1 MLHKKKIIIL
11 ILSLLLF
18 ISILL
23 CICFI
28 SKDNFHIT
36 VYGNEYNYNTVKNLD
51 KDLKKN
57 KPVFDNENL
66 NNYVTY
72 KADIN
77 SILHASL
84 ITRIKYSITKSLD
97 FAKNNSDKFSYS
109 PELLKIKTNELDE
122 LEK

>member
-36 VYGNEYNYNTVKNLD
+36 VYGNEYNYNTVK
-51 KDLKKN
+51 
-57 KPVFDNENL
+57 KP
-66 NNYVTY
+66 
-72 KADIN
+72 
-77 SILHASL
+77 
-84 ITRIKYSITKSLD
+84 R
-97 FAKNNSDKFSYS
+97 
-109 PELLKIKTNELDE
+109 
-122 LEK
+122 